1 MWALVKTLMVKFA
14 LFRILLK
21 GLGSLAF
28 LIPLALV
35 LKGIGWPLLVVMLV
49 LGFPILIVLFV
60 IGLPVFLVLAVGG
73 FLISLLFMAMTV
85 GAFFLKFLILVVVPL
100 MLVWW
105 LVQTLAGWD
114 KPKPGVDSV

>member
-35 LKGIGWPLLVVMLV
+35 LKGIGWPLLVVLLV
-49 LGFPILIVLFV
+49 LGFPILLVLFV

-100 MLVWW
+100 VLVWW
-105 LVQTLAGWD
+105 LVKTLAGWD
-114 KPKPGVDSV
+114 KPKPGVDSI